1 MCRRYTTNGLISK
14 ASSVLQEMVS
24 MLSEPEFG
32 AAIRSLGTAWR
43 RVAFCRARE
52 MSSRSDLVIVMF
64 GLVNKTNSDMTSA
77 GQGCF
82 QTRL

>member
-1 MCRRYTTNGLISK
+1 MRRRSTTTGLISE
-14 ASSVLQEMVS
+14 ASLVIQETVSV
-24 MLSEPEFG
+24 LSEPESG
-32 AAIRSLGTAWR
+32 AAMQSLGTDSR
-43 RVAFCRARE
+43 RVASCRERA